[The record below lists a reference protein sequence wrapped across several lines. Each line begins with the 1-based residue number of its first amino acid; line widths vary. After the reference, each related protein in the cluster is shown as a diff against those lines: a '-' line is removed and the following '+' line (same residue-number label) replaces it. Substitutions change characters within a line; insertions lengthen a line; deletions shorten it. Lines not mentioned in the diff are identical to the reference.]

1 MLLSPRRRDACQ
13 LAEDICAY
21 QAPRLTGPSS
31 VLVPAAHPPPS
42 QMARVQA
49 LALLVA
55 AAAAALLA
63 APAAAAL
70 SSAKGP
76 CPPFAASDIV
86 RVCDAAC
93 GGPRAAHS
101 MQRARVAHEDCGPCA
116 RESLSSLRSQHHAA
130 RLVQV
135 LQHERHLWRLHRYAP
150 RYVFL

>member
-1 MLLSPRRRDACQ
+1 MTRRHPDSVN
-13 LAEDICAY
+13 
-21 QAPRLTGPSS
+21 LTGRILPT
-31 VLVPAAHPPPS
+31 
-42 QMARVQA
+42 
-49 LALLVA
+49 LLVA